1 MKPRTYEGYKDA
13 IYPFGQCLNGFAYQ
27 SINKKDSELYDKLYD
42 ENNQQ
47 FCDIFGPDKIGS
59 SEVGEFLDYFMIRK
73 VMGSKELMK
82 TVGRVMRK
90 FVKWMNEKG
99 YMNEEEYKNTSEI
112 VDELKDELPKVKE
125 LSGLIYDYIGDNP
138 PDDFTESVD
147 GYFRVT
153 KIENRK
159 LWLEDYI
166 GGGGTLGPVSVSTG
180 INSMC
185 KEGWVI
191 CLEMGKTGKGWQML
205 GSGNV
210 YPRWEILDVSWR
222 GKFRMG
228 HERGYS

>member
-1 MKPRTYEGYKDA
+1 MKTIEQVFQEFLKEQQVRLKPSTYGGYEDA
-13 IYPFGQCLNGFAYQ
+13 IYLFGQCLNSYAYQ
-27 SINKKDSELYDKLYD
+27 YLDENDRKLFDKLYD
-42 ENNQQ
+42 EDDKE

-99 YMNEEEYKNTSEI
+99 YINEEEYEDTAEI
-112 VDELKDELPKVKE
+112 VDELKDELPKVEE
-125 LSGLIYDYIGDNP
+125 LSGLIYDYIQDNP
-138 PDDFTESVD
+138 SDDLTESVD

-153 KIENRK
+153 KIEPRK
-159 LWLEDYI
+159 LWLEDYMV
-166 GGGGTLGPVSVSTG
+166 GGGTLGPVSVSTG
-180 INSMC
+180 ISSMC
-185 KEGWVI
+185 KVGWVI

-210 YPRWEILDVSWR
+210 YPR
-222 GKFRMG
+222 
-228 HERGYS
+228 